1 MPGIGATATNFLAYS
16 IVQKTSRDPASFG
29 TGNPEGV
36 IAPEVANNACI
47 HAALIPALTMGIPA
61 GAGSALLI
69 VVMTIQG
76 IRPGAMLF
84 TSGSI
89 LINGLYAGLF
99 LSGLCSFLLMT
110 VFIRIFVKVTVVRTE
125 ILAPV
130 LLVLS
135 IVAAYAAQQ
144 SLLDLF
150 AAVVF
155 GLAGYVLR
163 LFRYPLVNLMIGF
176 VLGRLLETSFTQ
188 SLMMRGGRY
197 DVFIERPMTV
207 AILAAAALLLA
218 VPMLKAIR
226 NR

>member
-1 MPGIGATATNFLAYS
+1 
-16 IVQKTSRDPASFG
+16 
-29 TGNPEGV
+29 
-36 IAPEVANNACI
+36 
-47 HAALIPALTMGIPA
+47 
-61 GAGSALLI
+61 
-69 VVMTIQG
+69 
-76 IRPGAMLF
+76 
-84 TSGSI
+84 
-89 LINGLYAGLF
+89 
-99 LSGLCSFLLMT
+99 
-110 VFIRIFVKVTVVRTE
+110 
-125 ILAPV
+125 V